1 MMENGLMCSDV
12 AADQGAGLI
21 TRASVDDVQ
30 LLCLT
35 WPGRSCWETSKFA
48 SGLWGTCIMSAVFGF
63 FCRLRLSTTSIGSSS
78 LLKCA
83 GFVSTQEKRKIS
95 KVHHYFAVLL
105 FPVLLARACN
115 MVCIWFQLPLW
126 IKGKVWTSLQNSINL
141 QAQGIKCIDQA
152 ATFLDWSERSL
163 PPSSPGARDVV
174 TQESR
179 PLDGLERAEYYIWSF
194 LVSGRRVWI
203 SGHVDAS

>member
-1 MMENGLMCSDV
+1 MCSDV

-21 TRASVDDVQ
+21 TGASVDDVQ
-30 LLCLT
+30 LL

-63 FCRLRLSTTSIGSSS
+63 FCRLRLSTTSIGSCS

-83 GFVSTQEKRKIS
+83 GFVSSQEKRKIS
-95 KVHHYFAVLL
+95 QVHHYFAVLL
-105 FPVLLARACN
+105 FPVLLVQACS
-115 MVCIWFQLPLW
+115 MVCIWVELPLW
-126 IKGKVWTSLQNSINL
+126 IKGKVWTRLENSFNL

-152 ATFLDWSERSL
+152 ASFLDWSERSL
-163 PPSSPGARDVV
+163 RPSSPVARDVV
-174 TQESR
+174 AQVSR
-179 PLDGLERAEYYIWSF
+179 PLDGLERAEYYICSF
-194 LVSGRRVWI
+194 LVLGRRVWI

>member
-1 MMENGLMCSDV
+1 MCSDV
-12 AADQGAGLI
+12 AADQGASLI
-21 TRASVDDVQ
+21 TRASVDEVQ
-30 LLCLT
+30 LLCIT
-35 WPGRSCWETSKFA
+35 WRGRSCWETSKFA

-83 GFVSTQEKRKIS
+83 GFVSIQEKRKIS

-105 FPVLLARACN
+105 FPVRLARACS
-115 MVCIWFQLPLW
+115 MVCIWVELPLW

-152 ATFLDWSERSL
+152 ANFLDWSERSL
-163 PPSSPGARDVV
+163 RPSSPVARDVV
-174 TQESR
+174 AQESR
-179 PLDGLERAEYYIWSF
+179 PLAGLEHTKYYIWWL
-194 LVSGRRVWI
+194 LVLGRRVWI